1 MSIVYRC
8 MRIFVAAGRKKSF
21 NENEA
26 LRSAM
31 DVFWAKGYAGAS
43 LTDLTKSMGINKPS
57 LYAAFGNKEALF
69 IKATKL
75 YIELRMQ
82 VHSDILVEPN
92 LPLGQRLKN
101 YLMAVISNQCESE
114 QPKGC
119 YLVLCQSELISGD
132 IPPLAAN
139 FLKEMEEAPKQLFID
154 IFTNDPESIKRK
166 LHLCAYNNALSL
178 YTLLK
183 GTASMARSGVSAA
196 DLELV
201 ADTVLRG
208 IGFE

>member
-1 MSIVYRC
+1 
-8 MRIFVAAGRKKSF
+8 MRTFVAAGRKKSF

-26 LRSAM
+26 LRSAI

-57 LYAAFGNKEALF
+57 LYGAFGNKEALF

-82 VHSDILVEPN
+82 VHSEILVEPN
-92 LPLGQRLKN
+92 MPLGHRLKN
-101 YLMAVISNQCESE
+101 YLMAVILNQCESE

-139 FLKEMEEAPKQLFID
+139 FLKEMEEMPKQLFID
-154 IFTNDPESIKRK
+154 IFTNDPESITRK
-166 LHLCAYNNALSL
+166 LDLHAYNNALSL

-183 GTASMARSGVSAA
+183 GTASMARSGISAA
-196 DLELV
+196 DLEFV
-201 ADTVLRG
+201 ADIVLRG